1 MFKEEIRLLWASVV
15 MLVLESIS
23 LFFGQERVLLW
34 LYGFFNLNHPSGRE
48 FLGNLLR
55 IEGWMYEGGQTHL
68 AGIIGF
74 GLTLMILF
82 GLLMLH
88 KHGRRRTFW
97 LGLVFLV
104 LGFIEVLA
112 MDISILGWLSGSM
125 LIMAGFLLA
134 RKSRRIL

>member
-23 LFFGQERVLLW
+23 LFFGQEQVLLW

-55 IEGWMYEGGQTHL
+55 IEGWMYERGQTYL

-74 GLTLMILF
+74 GLTLMILI

-88 KHGRRRTFW
+88 KHGRKRTLW
-97 LGLVFLV
+97 LGLIFLV

-125 LIMAGFLLA
+125 LIMAGFLLT